1 MKKRVDSDVD
11 PFFHYLGLLL
21 SGKKITELI
30 SITNTSCY
38 ISFAK
43 KRLTSYHTSEKPN
56 LL

>member
-1 MKKRVDSDVD
+1 MSTL
-11 PFFHYLGLLL
+11 FHYLGLLL

-43 KRLTSYHTSEKPN
+43 KGLTSYHTSEKPN